1 MARRPDPFS
10 GSEKPP
16 ARAIRRRRRRGDD
29 TPIKVTDDWP
39 GMVPITD
46 EEARIIEA
54 FFGDLLDEL
63 FGPIP

>member
-1 MARRPDPFS
+1 MARRSDQFS
-10 GSEKPP
+10 GSEESPP
-16 ARAIRRRRRRGDD
+16 RVIRRRQRRGDD

-39 GMVPITD
+39 GMAPITD
-46 EEARIIEA
+46 EEVRVIEA